1 MITTVV
7 GSFGIDLKEPKT
19 FVEKLKSSIGLYD
32 PYKIAIEEAVKLQL
46 NCGVDIIGDGQ
57 PRGDMVASFVKHIPG
72 FSYEM
77 NSSVILSKIRA
88 PQVDIMIKDL
98 KYAQKVLANE
108 IKTRNISPEEA
119 SRKGVKLILT
129 GPSTIVHSSR
139 IESFYKERNPAIID
153 CAYALRREVE
163 SAEKSG
169 AKYVQIDDPFLST
182 GMVDLKV
189 AKESIAILTDGI
201 EIPMAMHVCGNLN
214 ECFKDIAK
222 FPIDILD
229 CEFAGN
235 NVNIGVLEENADLLK
250 GKKLGFGCVDSAL
263 NAVDD
268 KEEVKA
274 LIQRGIDAVG
284 KEKMILDPDCGL
296 RKVDIPIAMEKLKI
310 ISDLAKEFN

>member
-19 FVEKLKSSIGLYD
+19 FGEKLKSSIGLYD
-32 PYKIAIEEAVKLQL
+32 PYKIAIEDAVKLQL
-46 NCGVDIIGDGQ
+46 DCGIDIIGDGQ
-57 PRGDMVASFVKHIPG
+57 PRGDMVGSFVKHIPG

-77 NSSVILSKIRA
+77 NSSVIVSKIRT

-98 KYAQKVLANE
+98 KYAKNVLANE
-108 IKTRNISPEEA
+108 IKARNMSKEDA
-119 SRKGVKLILT
+119 DRKGVKLMLT

-139 IESFYKERNPAIID
+139 LESFYKERNPAIID
-153 CAYALRREVE
+153 CAHALRREVE
-163 SAEKSG
+163 SAEKAG

-189 AKESIAILTDGI
+189 AKESIGILTDGI
-201 EIPMAMHVCGNLN
+201 EMPMAMHVCGNLDG
-214 ECFKDIAK
+214 CFKEIAK

-235 NVNIGVLEENADLLK
+235 NVNIGVLEENAELLN
-250 GKKLGFGCVDSAL
+250 GKKLGFGCIDSAK
-263 NAVDD
+263 NSVDD

-284 KEKMILDPDCGL
+284 KENMLLDPDCGL
-296 RKVDIPIAMEKLKI
+296 RKVDIPIAIEKLKI
-310 ISDLAKEFN
+310 MSDLAQEFD

>member
-108 IKTRNISPEEA
+108 IKTRDMSPEEA

>member
-7 GSFGIDLKEPKT
+7 GSFGIDLKEPET
-19 FVEKLKSSIGLYD
+19 LGEKIKSSIGLYD

-46 NCGVDIIGDGQ
+46 DCGIDIIGDGQ
-57 PRGDMVASFVKHIPG
+57 PRGDMVGSFVKHIP
-72 FSYEM
+72 
-77 NSSVILSKIRA
+77 NSSVIVSKIRA

-98 KYAQKVLANE
+98 KFALNVLKKE
-108 IKTRNISPEEA
+108 IKDRNMSEDEA
-119 SRKGVKLILT
+119 SKKGVKLMLT

-139 IESFYKERNPAIID
+139 LESFYKERNPAIID

-163 SAEKSG
+163 SAEKAG
-169 AKYVQIDDPFLST
+169 AKYVQIDEPFLST

-189 AKESIAILTDGI
+189 AKEAIGILT
-201 EIPMAMHVCGNLN
+201 
-214 ECFKDIAK
+214 CFKDIAK

-235 NVNIGVLEENADLLK
+235 NVNIGILEANADLLK
-250 GKKLGFGCVDSAL
+250 GKKLGFGCVDSAV

-274 LIQRGIDAVG
+274 LVERGIAAVG
-284 KEKMILDPDCGL
+284 KENMLLDPDCGL
-296 RKVDIPIAMEKLKI
+296 RKVDIPIAKEKLRI
-310 ISDLAKEFN
+310 LSDLAKEFN